1 MKLLICTF
9 FSDSYSSVFYK
20 SLRKYNPV
28 FEDCGFFTATETCI
42 NWPND
47 FCISRLK
54 NKCLDAAKNIKP
66 DWMVLLPGC
75 DSSLLEVPNFKQLDD
90 SIVYTG
96 YRKNKMLEFGESCSL
111 HMYSSKVYNNY
122 RYDENFCFFYDDYD
136 FYYNQLKT
144 FNKQKTFALNCYHDS
159 HISLPSV
166 NSFVSEKF
174 NSEKQLFLNK
184 YFELY
189 GRNFDFN
196 A

>member
-1 MKLLICTF
+1 MKLLICSF

-20 SLRKYNPV
+20 SLNKYNRT
-28 FEDCGFFTATETCI
+28 FNDCGFFVASETCS
-42 NWPND
+42 NWPHD

-111 HMYSSKVYNNY
+111 HMYSSKIYNNY

-136 FYYNQLKT
+136 FYYNQLKDLP
-144 FNKQKTFALNCYHDS
+144 KQKIYTLNCFHEKHD
-159 HISLPSV
+159 SLPSTNPV
-166 NSFVSEKF
+166 IADKF
-174 NSEKQLFLNK
+174 NQERNLFIKK
-184 YFELY
+184 YFSLH
-189 GRNFDFN
+189 GKDFHFE
-196 A
+196 